1 MKEREESTEESDV
14 GGAKKEDESVKLGV
28 PASTEL
34 TDILNKLVEP
44 ETNVLVDDVDE
55 DETAELVGVQHA
67 FMKTSEKTSCT
78 YPAFN
83 MMTIVHNFQR

>member
-1 MKEREESTEESDV
+1 MFHSVKEREESTEESDV

-55 DETAELVGVQHA
+55 DETAELVDVQVA
-67 FMKTSEKTSCT
+67 TQVEKESTDT
-78 YPAFN
+78 LD
-83 MMTIVHNFQR
+83 